1 MMRTIL
7 TSLFSLLV
15 VASAASATPASIGR
29 SNAAVSPAPVEAT
42 VWLRL
47 RDRSTFDALVASLY
61 DARSPNYRKWLTFN
75 QIAAR
80 FGPSAYDALRV
91 RQFLARHGMRV
102 VRMGPGNLYVRAGG
116 SVAAA
121 ENAFHTRL
129 GNVRV
134 GTSIRLRAATQPQV
148 DPDVAAVVTGV
159 SGLEGATAAP
169 LLAKLASNGASSAVP
184 FAPGPASAANF
195 WSPQCFLPPQ
205 TKTVVGSGTFDHV
218 SDTFAGNQLN
228 LPGPGITYGCSQTP
242 QSVRKAYGLTGL
254 YGEGYNGT
262 GQTVAILLWCGASST
277 LQSDANVFSLFFGL
291 PQLVLNQ
298 NFFETGIGSQSC
310 TYDAQTDLEL
320 HLDVEWAHA
329 VAPGA
334 WLNVVK
340 AHSNQDQDIIE
351 AEIDTIAQRLGTVIS
366 GSFAGIEGT
375 TPTADVDEFNVT
387 SEFAAASGISTNF
400 GSGDYGDY
408 FSFEYGAQ
416 LVSTPADSPYA
427 TAIGGETLALNSNS
441 SVAWESGW
449 GNNVSALEINKYVE
463 GWPLP
468 DGFSYGSGGGVSNC
482 VQHTISGSIGQGYSV
497 ACHGGYAKPGFQGAI
512 AGKWRSL
519 PDVSWLADPTTGV
532 LVLSSSNNV
541 LYWQPNIG
549 GTSVATPMFSALWA
563 IANQESADAGGPPL
577 GQAAPYLYKM
587 PAGTIQDIVP
597 VGSSSSVTA
606 AITQSGVTT
615 TYSPVQLMAYGDQGP
630 ANAQYPEF
638 LTAFYNISGGSVL
651 VESFGADCGDL
662 GAGAGVGLLECLPT
676 NESHLVGV
684 VPLQTAVGWDDVT
697 GVGRPIGKAFAD
709 AFH

>member
-1 MMRTIL
+1 MRTIL
-7 TSLFSLLV
+7 SSLFCLLV
-15 VASAASATPASIGR
+15 TASAASAAPAASYRSTIGTA
-29 SNAAVSPAPVEAT
+29 SSGPVEAT

-47 RDRSTFDALVASLY
+47 RDRSTFDALVASQY
-61 DARSPNYRKWLTFN
+61 NAHSPNYRKWLTFN

-80 FGPSAYDALRV
+80 FGPSAYDTLRV
-91 RQFLARHGMRV
+91 RQFLAQHGMSV
-102 VRMGPGNLYVRAGG
+102 VRTGPGNLYVRARG

-129 GNVRV
+129 QNVRI
-134 GTSIRLRAATQPQV
+134 GTSVRLRAAMEPQV
-148 DPDVAAVVTGV
+148 DPDVAGVVSGV
-159 SGLEGATAAP
+159 SGLEGATVAP
-169 LLAKLASNGASSAVP
+169 LVTQLPASGAQHAVP
-184 FAPGPASAANF
+184 FALGPTDAANF

-205 TKTVVGSGTFDHV
+205 TKTVVGSGAFDHV
-218 SDTFAGNQLN
+218 SDTFAGTQLN
-228 LPGPGITYGCSQTP
+228 LPGPGIAYGCSQTP
-242 QSVRKAYGLTGL
+242 QSVRKAYDLGGL
-254 YGEGYNGT
+254 YGEGYTGT
-262 GQTVAILLWCGASST
+262 GQTLAILLWCGVSPT
-277 LQSDANVFSLFFGL
+277 LQSDANAFSLFFGL
-291 PQLVLNQ
+291 PQLTRNQ
-298 NFFETGIGSQSC
+298 NYFETDVGRQSC
-310 TYDAQTDLEL
+310 AIDPNVNLEL

-334 WLNVVK
+334 WLNVVL

-351 AEIDTIAQRLGTVIS
+351 AEIDAIAQSLGTVIS

-375 TPTADVDEFNVT
+375 TPTADVDEFNLT
-387 SEFAAASGISTNF
+387 SEFAAARGISTNF

-497 ACHGGYAKPGFQGAI
+497 ACHGGYPKPGFQGAI